1 MGCDYNLAMALSEKQ
16 KKYLRRLAH
25 PLSPV
30 VMVGNAGVTDGVV
43 GELERALSDHELVKV
58 SARVGERDARKEAL
72 ASLANRTAAEIVQQV
87 GNVGVF
93 YRRRQELAKI
103 LLPD

>member
-43 GELERALSDHELVKV
+43 GELERALRDHELVKV

-72 ASLANRTAAEIVQQV
+72 ASLASRTAAEIVQQV
-87 GNVGVF
+87 GNVGVL
-93 YRRRQELAKI
+93 YRRRKDLAKI